1 MHSDPESSGLPAE
14 QQGEKM
20 SSFFR
25 SLGSKKK
32 SKSSLA
38 LSEGSEWGGNTT
50 GGSWPS
56 EQRRLESWKNAD
68 ADADADADA
77 CRLDPGKE
85 EERRRQ
91 AAAAEERGE
100 KLERENN
107 LLRLKVF
114 LLRNLLGWNIKKQ
127 GKSICILKYFRLKFF
142 WICSLKRLLKPH
154 YRYLGSMNIGHKI
167 VINFKHLPFP
177 LQDSEILRLRES
189 LDLESL
195 NSQPVRLV

>member
-1 MHSDPESSGLPAE
+1 MGVGQILNAGRKLGSKARKGLEEVHSDPESPGLPAE

-32 SKSSLA
+32 SKLSLA

-56 EQRRLESWKNAD
+56 EQR
-68 ADADADADA
+68 
-77 CRLDPGKE
+77 RLDPGKE

-107 LLRLKVF
+107 LLRLKVEI
-114 LLRNLLGWNIKKQ
+114 LLDMLAQKTAET
-127 GKSICILKYFRLKFF
+127 S
-142 WICSLKRLLKPH
+142 
-154 YRYLGSMNIGHKI
+154 
-167 VINFKHLPFP
+167 

-195 NSQPVRLV
+195 NCQPVRLV